1 MKGEN
6 AWRKAIL
13 QGLERHGSHQSS
25 LERKHGRVC
34 YPGISGRE
42 SCRNGAGEG
51 VEVWK
56 VKESMISLKSAEVK
70 C

>member
-1 MKGEN
+1 MKGDN

-13 QGLERHGSHQSS
+13 QGLERQGSLQSS

-34 YPGISGRE
+34 YSGISGSE
-42 SCRNGAGEG
+42 SCRNRVGEG

-56 VKESMISLKSAEVK
+56 VKESMFSLKSAEVK

>member
-1 MKGEN
+1 MKGDN
-6 AWRKAIL
+6 AWRKAVL
-13 QGLERHGSHQSS
+13 QGLERQGSHQSG

-34 YPGISGRE
+34 YPGISGSE

-56 VKESMISLKSAEVK
+56 VKESMVSLKSEKVK